1 MSIQCL
7 RVCLRPICALLIR
20 SGTRGTRMA
29 SIASINRVRDTLIT
43 GVSDGGFRDLVLR
56 VRHPSHCVASAQIST
71 QSRNSKRTACEV
83 RSLFLAGQLPESFN
97 PSSTCSIASKSALA
111 PPRADEKTRGNEA
124 HNNGKGHVKDVSGS
138 TMRRR
143 PGMLG
148 PAPIERRDWSGS
160 ENDPRPVTPV
170 CSRRGDWLFGFVF
183 PQSRGS

>member
-71 QSRNSKRTACEV
+71 QSVNSKRTAC
-83 RSLFLAGQLPESFN
+83 QLPESFN
-97 PSSTCSIASKSALA
+97 PSSTCSIASKSAFA

-148 PAPIERRDWSGS
+148 PASIERRDWSGS
-160 ENDPRPVTPV
+160 ENDPKSVTPV
-170 CSRRGDWLFGFVF
+170 
-183 PQSRGS
+183 